1 MLSIV
6 VPLPDGWSD
15 FDINLARFALEH
27 DFRTVEVVAVAPR
40 TTGDAVARALRQYA
54 SFYDVCVT
62 LVLSDAPLGYH
73 EALEAGARA
82 ARADKLLFL
91 SAAVFPRARG
101 WLSRLLMEMRRLP
114 DAGAISPDAA
124 LRRRL
129 GPLRGKY
136 RHARLQGGGAHRA
149 LPRLWPALAEGEHA
163 APVWSGT
170 AECCVVRKK
179 LFVEIGGFSQQ
190 FMDADLKTLDFGLR
204 PKPRAASSIGSECH
218 HVRARLLYGPKYRVL
233 VAGEATG

>member
-1 MLSIV
+1 M
-6 VPLPDGWSD
+6 
-15 FDINLARFALEH
+15 EH
-27 DFRTVEVVAVAPR
+27 DFGTVEVVAVAPR

-101 WLSRLLMEMRRLP
+101 WLGRLLMEMRRLP
-114 DAGAISPDAA
+114 DAGAISPTLLYEDDSVRFAGNTDMPDFKA
-124 LRRRL
+124 GVLIERF
-129 GPLRGKY
+129 RGY
-136 RHARLQGGGAHRA
+136 GRHWL
-149 LPRLWPALAEGEHA
+149 EGEHA

-190 FMDADLKTLDFGLR
+190 FMDADLKTLDFG
-204 PKPRAASSIGSECH
+204 PPAASSIGF
-218 HVRARLLYGPKYRVL
+218 RVSPCTRST
-233 VAGEATG
+233 VIRTEIPSTGRG